1 MIKRNKLIRDYALI
15 NISYSSAQTID
26 ELKKTRGIPKNLSH
40 KDFDQIINV
49 IQEAKEIDEVEWPV
63 MSKNYNNSNV
73 SKSSLDLLKLLL
85 KFCSEESGLAEQLIA
100 DTDELRS
107 VIEGKDNDLKLFYG
121 WRNDVFGKNVKSLLE
136 GKIGF
141 TINKGELKKLDL

>member
-1 MIKRNKLIRDYALI
+1 
-15 NISYSSAQTID
+15 
-26 ELKKTRGIPKNLSH
+26 
-40 KDFDQIINV
+40 
-49 IQEAKEIDEVEWPV
+49 